1 MVQEISEL
9 DKKLLN
15 ILQENADLTYSE
27 IGKIL
32 GVSPST
38 VYMRLRKLKER
49 GLIKRIV
56 AEVAPELVGLN
67 LRALVFLSIDVRKYS
82 DIASKLA
89 NIPNVKA
96 IYDVTGEWTLV
107 AEVYVKDHKELSDL
121 LDVIGTL
128 EGVQRTSTA
137 VVLRVIKEDRKV
149 LIT

>member
-1 MVQEISEL
+1 VAQEIDEL

-56 AEVAPELVGLN
+56 AEVTPELVGLN
-67 LRALVFLSIDVRKYS
+67 LRALIFLSIDVRKYS
-82 DIASKLA
+82 DIASKLTS
-89 NIPNVKA
+89 IPSIKA
-96 IYDVTGEWTLV
+96 VYDVTGEWALV
-107 AEVYVKDHKELSDL
+107 AEAYVKDHKELSEL
-121 LDVIGTL
+121 LDLIGTL

>member
-1 MVQEISEL
+1 VVQEMSEL

-67 LRALVFLSIDVRKYS
+67 LRALVFLSIDVRKYP
-82 DIASKLA
+82 DITSKLA
-89 NIPNVKA
+89 SIPNVKA

-121 LDVIGTL
+121 LDVIGAL

>member
-1 MVQEISEL
+1 VVQEINEL

>member
-1 MVQEISEL
+1 VVQEISEL

-15 ILQENADLTYSE
+15 ILQENADLPYSE

>member
-1 MVQEISEL
+1 MVQEIDEL

-32 GVSPST
+32 GISPST
-38 VYMRLRKLKER
+38 AYMRLRKLKER

-56 AEVAPELVGLN
+56 AEVTPELVGLN

-82 DIASKLA
+82 DISSRLVS
-89 NIPNVKA
+89 IPNVKA
-96 IYDVTGEWTLV
+96 VYDVTGEWTLV
-107 AEVYVKDHKELSDL
+107 AEVYVKDHKELSEL

-128 EGVQRTSTA
+128 EGIQRTSTA

-149 LIT
+149 LVT

>member
-1 MVQEISEL
+1 MSEL

-82 DIASKLA
+82 DITSKLA

-121 LDVIGTL
+121 LDVIGAL

-137 VVLRVIKEDRKV
+137 VVLRIIKEDRKV

>member
-1 MVQEISEL
+1 MIQGIDEL

-38 VYMRLRKLKER
+38 VYMRLRKLKEK

-56 AEVAPELVGLN
+56 AEVTPELVGLN
-67 LRALVFLSIDVRKYS
+67 LRALIFLSIDVRKYS
-82 DIASKLA
+82 DITTKLA
-89 NIPNVKA
+89 SIPNIKA

-107 AEVYVKDHKELSDL
+107 TEAYVKDHKELSDL
-121 LDVIGTL
+121 LDIIGTL
-128 EGVQRTSTA
+128 EGVQKTSTA

-149 LIT
+149 LVT

>member
-1 MVQEISEL
+1 MVQEINEL

>member
-1 MVQEISEL
+1 VVQEISEL

>member
-1 MVQEISEL
+1 MVQEIDEL

-38 VYMRLRKLKER
+38 VYMRLRKLKEK

-67 LRALVFLSIDVRKYS
+67 LRALVFLTIDVKRYS
-82 DIASKLA
+82 DITSKLA
-89 NIPNVKA
+89 NIPNIKA

-107 AEVYVKDHKELSDL
+107 TEVYVKDHKELSDL
-121 LDVIGTL
+121 LDIIGTL
-128 EGVQRTSTA
+128 EGVQKTSTA

-149 LIT
+149 LVT

>member
-1 MVQEISEL
+1 MSEL

-67 LRALVFLSIDVRKYS
+67 LRALVFLSIDVRKYP
-82 DIASKLA
+82 DITSKLA
-89 NIPNVKA
+89 SIPNVKA

-121 LDVIGTL
+121 LDVIGAL

>member
-1 MVQEISEL
+1 MVQEIDEL

-56 AEVAPELVGLN
+56 AEVTPELVGLN

-82 DIASKLA
+82 DITSKLA
-89 NIPNVKA
+89 SMPNIKA
-96 IYDVTGEWTLV
+96 VYDVTGEWTLV
-107 AEVYVKDHKELSDL
+107 TEVYVKDHKELSDL
-121 LDVIGTL
+121 LDVIGAL

>member
-56 AEVAPELVGLN
+56 AEVAPELVGLS